1 MGWGVETTYY
11 SVGAGGSSL
20 LGYSTENDESET
32 FTDYYDTDY
41 MWVGNV
47 NEDDDGSYSNFNLE
61 VDGERL
67 EISEQRDVDGNV
79 VNSRSF
85 RFDAETG
92 EMLGGTEVSAGKI
105 VEYGANHTK
114 LSESLSL
121 TLGEDETI
129 EDYLVAEA
137 DLEGVPQTLQ
147 GTTATYAITQNYD
160 MGSETTYFTI
170 DDDGNN
176 QILGYA
182 NLMSMDVEE
191 EEGDGDGG
199 EDLQG
204 AVDEAQDDLR

>member
-1 MGWGVETTYY
+1 M
-11 SVGAGGSSL
+11 
-20 LGYSTENDESET
+20 
-32 FTDYYDTDY
+32 
-41 MWVGNV
+41 
-47 NEDDDGSYSNFNLE
+47 
-61 VDGERL
+61 
-67 EISEQRDVDGNV
+67 EISEQRDADGNV

-92 EMLGGTEVSAGKI
+92 DMLGGTEVSAGKI

-121 TLGEDETI
+121 TLDEDETI
-129 EDYLVAEA
+129 ADYLVAEE
-137 DLEGVPQTLQ
+137 DLDGIPQTLQ

-204 AVDEAQDDLR
+204 AVDEAHG